1 MGKSKKSEKRATA
14 REKHK
19 QRKNK
24 NNDDDDDDPELEL
37 QLASSNLTLRTITG
51 DGNCLFRAISDQMTG
66 TEKNHAKLRREAVEY
81 VKSNR
86 DDFAPFIEDS
96 FDDFVANLN
105 TGGEFAGNEAIV
117 ALARVHQVKIIIHQA
132 KQPVWSVDGASGA
145 SQRQLHIAYHDW
157 EHYSSVR
164 RTGDESNEPAWLVA
178 GTKEVTD
185 VADVH
190 VSIEDE
196 PEPQQPVKS
205 KRALTA
211 KQKKMRRKK
220 EAMARKRTGGAT
232 TTQPNDEKVELSLN
246 LEQLTI

>member
-24 NNDDDDDDPELEL
+24 DNDDDDDPELES
-37 QLASSNLTLRTITG
+37 QLASTNLTLRTITG

-105 TGGEFAGNEAIV
+105 TGGC
-117 ALARVHQVKIIIHQA
+117 L
-132 KQPVWSVDGASGA
+132 SSAS
-145 SQRQLHIAYHDW
+145 L
-157 EHYSSVR
+157 
-164 RTGDESNEPAWLVA
+164 
-178 GTKEVTD
+178 
-185 VADVH
+185 
-190 VSIEDE
+190 
-196 PEPQQPVKS
+196 
-205 KRALTA
+205 
-211 KQKKMRRKK
+211 
-220 EAMARKRTGGAT
+220 
-232 TTQPNDEKVELSLN
+232 
-246 LEQLTI
+246 